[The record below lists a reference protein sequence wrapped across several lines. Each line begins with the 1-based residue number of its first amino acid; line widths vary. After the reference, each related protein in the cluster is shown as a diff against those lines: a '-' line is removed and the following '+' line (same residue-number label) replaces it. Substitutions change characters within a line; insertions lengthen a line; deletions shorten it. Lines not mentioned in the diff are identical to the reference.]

1 MNEPTLIP
9 RNALA
14 GRRVGLSV
22 SESADLDTL
31 GLSERHCRLV
41 VAELTRAIL
50 LAGGT
55 VVYGG
60 RLKPEGYTRVL
71 LDEIQ
76 RFKEGTASVEIVLAE
91 PEFRDTSPEALD
103 ETMQRLGALGTL
115 RFVGHSGQELSLRDK
130 SRQADEHDAADAYTA
145 MRKFV
150 ARNTDAR
157 VIVGGQLAGYK
168 GHEPGI
174 IEEAR
179 LSLEAGTELYI
190 AGGYGGAAALLAI
203 AARGSTPSWMPQ
215 GFPRHAEDAAV
226 QRALDQFR
234 EVNATARRVA
244 LPESDMRVL
253 EASHRPAD
261 IATIV
266 ARALAADRSASA
278 SA

>member
-9 RNALA
+9 RDALA

-22 SESADLDTL
+22 SQSADLETL

-41 VAELTRAIL
+41 VAEVTRAIL

-76 RFKEGTASVEIVLAE
+76 RFKEGAASVEIVLAE
-91 PEFRDTSPEALD
+91 PEFQATSAEVLD
-103 ETMQRLGALGTL
+103 ETMQRLGTLGAL
-115 RFVGHSGQELSLRDK
+115 RFVSHDGQELSLRDK
-130 SRQADEHDAADAYTA
+130 SRQADEYDAADAYTS

-157 VIVGGQLAGYK
+157 VVVGGQLAGYK
-168 GHEPGI
+168 GREPGI

-179 LSLEAGTELYI
+179 LSLEAGAELYI

-203 AARGSTPSWMPQ
+203 AARGSTPNWMPQ
-215 GFPRHAEDAAV
+215 GFPRHAEDADV
-226 QRALDQFR
+226 QRALERFLA
-234 EVNATARRVA
+234 VNATTSRVA
-244 LPESDMRVL
+244 LSETDARVL

-261 IATIV
+261 IATTV
-266 ARALAADRSASA
+266 ARALAADRSASE
-278 SA
+278 

>member
-9 RNALA
+9 RDALA

-22 SESADLDTL
+22 SQSADLETL

-41 VAELTRAIL
+41 VAEVTRAIL

-91 PEFRDTSPEALD
+91 PEFQATSAEVLD
-103 ETMQRLGALGTL
+103 ETMQRLGTLGAL
-115 RFVGHSGQELSLRDK
+115 RFVSHDGQELSLRDK
-130 SRQADEHDAADAYTA
+130 SRQADEYDAADAYTS
-145 MRKFV
+145 MRRFV

-157 VIVGGQLAGYK
+157 VVVGGQLAGFK
-168 GHEPGI
+168 GREPGI

-179 LSLEAGTELYI
+179 LSLEAGAELYI

-203 AARGSTPSWMPQ
+203 AARGSTPNWMPQ
-215 GFPRHAEDAAV
+215 GFPRHAEDADV
-226 QRALDQFR
+226 QRALERFLA
-234 EVNATARRVA
+234 VNATTRRVA
-244 LPESDMRVL
+244 LSETDARVL

-261 IATIV
+261 IATTV
-266 ARALAADRSASA
+266 ARALAADRSASE
-278 SA
+278 